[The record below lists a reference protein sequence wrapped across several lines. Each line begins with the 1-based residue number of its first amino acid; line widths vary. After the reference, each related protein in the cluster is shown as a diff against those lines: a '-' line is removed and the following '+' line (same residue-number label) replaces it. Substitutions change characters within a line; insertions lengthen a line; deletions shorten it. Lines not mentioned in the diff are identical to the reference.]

1 MNQFNLFI
9 VKLLNSLSLF
19 MKILVNI
26 KNNGNADHLTNELGT
41 TLPHVVNPELDIN
54 TSVCRKPFGIMPSML
69 N

>member
-1 MNQFNLFI
+1 
-9 VKLLNSLSLF
+9 

-54 TSVCRKPFGIMPSML
+54 TSVCRKPFGIMPSTL